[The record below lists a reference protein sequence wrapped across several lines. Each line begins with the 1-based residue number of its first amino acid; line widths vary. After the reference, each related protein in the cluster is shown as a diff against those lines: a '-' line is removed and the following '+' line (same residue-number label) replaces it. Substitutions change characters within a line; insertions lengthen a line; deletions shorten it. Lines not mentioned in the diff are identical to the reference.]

1 MAEIASEVSARI
13 GETPA
18 SSVRSYLR
26 LNTPRLFTK
35 IDRGLYRVQEDAQRC
50 WRFRMAGCRILERE
64 AWEAAGGSMPPSYN
78 AR

>member
-1 MAEIASEVSARI
+1 MRDAIVEALAYLPSGASVAEITEEVSARI

-35 IDRGLYRVQEDAQRC
+35 VERGHYRVREDAQATLG
-50 WRFRMAGCRILERE
+50 FANGTV
-64 AWEAAGGSMPPSYN
+64 
-78 AR
+78 